1 MKRITARVL
10 FLCSNQEEI
19 SLNVNSL
26 GASSSGNIPFISIE
40 DLKAKL
46 AEPSVVVL
54 DVRIPKHI
62 AASRFKV
69 KGAVWVNPKEFD
81 RWVHNFSR
89 DATYVLY

>member
-10 FLCSNQEEI
+10 FHFALLAGLAI
-19 SLNVNSL
+19 NVDPTD
-26 GASSSGNIPFISIE
+26 ASSSGNIPFISIE

-46 AEPSVVVL
+46 ADPSVVIL
-54 DVRIPKHI
+54 DVRIPKHF